1 MDKEL
6 GEYELDELEK
16 ACLNEHNA
24 TGEYRRRLEKELKK
38 ELEKNPELDWTP
50 LYDELQQEEENL
62 IDAIEYEIGFTIP
75 YEYQEKIMNKVIK
88 QGHL

>member
-1 MDKEL
+1 MSIKNIIDNIKWI
-6 GEYELDELEK
+6 K
-16 ACLNEHNA
+16 
-24 TGEYRRRLEKELKK
+24 KELKK